1 MDLLM
6 GIDIGTSSTK
16 AIVTNSNG
24 NEIASSSTG
33 YSIRTPKPLW
43 AECDAETWFEAVIKV
58 MKKIGETIDVG
69 TIKAITISG
78 LYGGAGVP
86 LDHEMNPVYPTLI
99 WMDKRAVEQ
108 TKWVKANIDNGKLFK
123 TTGNTVDPYYG
134 FTKIMWIRDNEP
146 DVWKKIALFL
156 PPKDYVIYKLT
167 NQISTDFS
175 SAGNI
180 GGIFD
185 LKKRAWSEE
194 LLKELDIPENMMPE
208 RIVSSETIVGRL
220 TKEMAQETGFKE
232 GTPIVSGGV
241 DAAVAT
247 LASGVC
253 KTGENT
259 AMIGTSMC
267 WGTIHN
273 GDHLDWHFVNLPY
286 VVRGRELVYTFGG
299 ATTAGAIIEWL
310 KKSFNWKNLKE
321 LEAMAEKIEP
331 GSEGLTVL
339 PFFMGERAPLWDMDI
354 RGCLYGLSLSHGEGH
369 LYRAFLEAIAY
380 ILRLNIEVAKNAKIP
395 INNSTSVVGGVANSS
410 LWLKIAASVLNR
422 EVLSYPISS
431 DAPYGDCFLSGLAI
445 GLFDDMKEI
454 KKWLP
459 EEKTTKPKSNWVP
472 MYDKAY
478 NKFKRLYDGMK
489 TSGL

>member
-1 MDLLM
+1 
-6 GIDIGTSSTK
+6 
-16 AIVTNSNG
+16 
-24 NEIASSSTG
+24 
-33 YSIRTPKPLW
+33 
-43 AECDAETWFEAVIKV
+43 
-58 MKKIGETIDVG
+58 
-69 TIKAITISG
+69 
-78 LYGGAGVP
+78 
-86 LDHEMNPVYPTLI
+86 
-99 WMDKRAVEQ
+99 
-108 TKWVKANIDNGKLFK
+108 
-123 TTGNTVDPYYG
+123 
-134 FTKIMWIRDNEP
+134 
-146 DVWKKIALFL
+146 
-156 PPKDYVIYKLT
+156 
-167 NQISTDFS
+167 
-175 SAGNI
+175 
-180 GGIFD
+180 
-185 LKKRAWSEE
+185 
-194 LLKELDIPENMMPE
+194 
-208 RIVSSETIVGRL
+208 
-220 TKEMAQETGFKE
+220 
-232 GTPIVSGGV
+232 
-241 DAAVAT
+241 
-247 LASGVC
+247 
-253 KTGENT
+253 
-259 AMIGTSMC
+259 
-267 WGTIHN
+267 
-273 GDHLDWHFVNLPY
+273 
-286 VVRGRELVYTFGG
+286 
-299 ATTAGAIIEWL
+299 
-310 KKSFNWKNLKE
+310 
-321 LEAMAEKIEP
+321 MAEKIEP